1 MESQN
6 KVIRN
11 EQDMSKNLV
20 PKDMGNGSTQP
31 SKTASP
37 QEEANGLNATSKAQN
52 TPNPLDPQER
62 GKRLNTSSKETPP
75 GKMQSLSNDAY
86 APYLCVIL
94 PLVGICTYQAKELK
108 SATPPQIM
116 LCTQKCKSFKSIASR
131 VIECSNGC

>member
-1 MESQN
+1 MKSQN

-37 QEEANGLNATSKAQN
+37 QEEANGLNTTSKAQN

-62 GKRLNTSSKETPP
+62 GKWLNTSSKELPLERCN
-75 GKMQSLSNDAY
+75 LSNDAY
-86 APYLCVIL
+86 AHILCVIL

-116 LCTQKCKSFKSIASR
+116 LWMQKCKSAKASR
-131 VIECSNGC
+131 I